1 MKMMTYGV
9 VVVEDEYWI
18 RKLICSYLPAE
29 DDGIILLGEAS
40 DGFEALSLC
49 RRVRPRILITDIK
62 MPEMNGLELM
72 ETIRDELPEI
82 QIIFISG
89 YESFEYA
96 HRALRGGAVDYLLK
110 PIEKQA
116 VRDTLF
122 NAVRHLEDLAGR
134 RRKIHVLETKL
145 RMLERI
151 LRPSE
156 EPANIRDQRIKRA
169 VLFIRN
175 NYDRDISLE
184 EAASEAAMSPN
195 YFSECFKKTIGIG
208 FSDYVTARRLRKAAE
223 LLRDP
228 KLKISQ
234 VARMS
239 GFSDPHYFSRIFKK
253 STGYNP
259 GQCRNLDEIP

>member
-1 MKMMTYGV
+1 MMTYGV

-72 ETIRDELPEI
+72 ETI
-82 QIIFISG
+82 
-89 YESFEYA
+89 
-96 HRALRGGAVDYLLK
+96 
-110 PIEKQA
+110 
-116 VRDTLF
+116 
-122 NAVRHLEDLAGR
+122 
-134 RRKIHVLETKL
+134 
-145 RMLERI
+145 

-156 EPANIRDQRIKRA
+156 EPSDIRDQRIKRA
-169 VLFIRN
+169 VLFIKN
-175 NYDRDISLE
+175 NCDRDISLE

-259 GQCRNLDEIP
+259 GQCRNSDEIQ